1 MVMLL
6 LTCRTWHPLQ
16 VAMGSPNG
24 GTSDPTLESCQR
36 NAVQTS
42 INRGRKSH
50 KRILDIGR
58 DSSVSV
64 FSSDYRRGHNN
75 PSFCHVGENINRH
88 SDHRL
93 ALLSNGRERY
103 HSTTEIHTAARI
115 TAMVVLHFP
124 HFHAS

>member
-24 GTSDPTLESCQR
+24 ETSDPTLESCQR
-36 NAVQTS
+36 NSVQTS

-58 DSSVSV
+58 DPSVSAL
-64 FSSDYRRGHNN
+64 SSDYRRRHNN

-88 SDHRL
+88 GDHRL
-93 ALLSNGRERY
+93 APNSLKLTIKTLGTLWSN
-103 HSTTEIHTAARI
+103 STSA
-115 TAMVVLHFP
+115 
-124 HFHAS
+124 